1 MGTRELAI
9 GEVERWVVC
18 HRLVQQT
25 YCLPY
30 MFNLACVE
38 SCLSQELLAPKVAI
52 IRNEVGCGWLLDD
65 RFLCWRKFRLKLVG
79 NCFRNL
85 ALDGKNV
92 IERAMIIFRPQ
103 VRVGPGVDHLRAD
116 PDTISGTLYVPFQNV
131 SDTQATDDR
140 AQIAYRPAIL

>member
-1 MGTRELAI
+1 M

-52 IRNEVGCGWLLDD
+52 IRNEVSCGWLLDD
-65 RFLCWRKFRLKLVG
+65 RFLCWRKFRLKLVRHG
-79 NCFRNL
+79 FGNL
-85 ALDGKNV
+85 ALDRKDV
-92 IERAMIIFRPQ
+92 IERPMIIFCPKM
-103 VRVGPGVDHLRAD
+103 RVGSGVDQLCPDAVTFSGALDASVQHLTHAPPTR
-116 PDTISGTLYVPFQNV
+116 
-131 SDTQATDDR
+131 
-140 AQIAYRPAIL
+140 

>member
-1 MGTRELAI
+1 M

-65 RFLCWRKFRLKLVG
+65 RFLCWRKFRLKLVRHG
-79 NCFRNL
+79 FGNL
-85 ALDGKNV
+85 ALDRKNV
-92 IERAMIIFRPQ
+92 IERPMIIFCPKM
-103 VRVGPGVDHLRAD
+103 RVGSGDDQLRAD
-116 PDTISGTLYVPFQNV
+116 AHTISRALYVSFQHGR
-131 SDTQATDDR
+131 S
-140 AQIAYRPAIL
+140 AQRTRDVVQTARRDAIVHHPP